1 MKYSSN
7 STVSDYCACV
17 RFVVGAFYTK
27 IFVVYY
33 SRSMNLF
40 WFSLDSVGEMLM
52 KKGIEFIVLKWRCV
66 VWSKTCD
73 VQYVSTIVESTLIF
87 LHGLQPAKKTKIW
100 VVVLCVLSH
109 FTVDWSVF
117 IPLKYLLFFLKTK
130 KIRVFKLTV
139 TKGSCK
145 LPLRRG
151 DWIGTVKFLFY
162 R

>member
-1 MKYSSN
+1 MPFIQKYLLYIIAGVWIS
-7 STVSDYCACV
+7 
-17 RFVVGAFYTK
+17 
-27 IFVVYY
+27 
-33 SRSMNLF
+33 
-40 WFSLDSVGEMLM
+40 WFFLDSLGEMLM

-117 IPLKYLLFFLKTK
+117 IQLKYLLFLLKTK

-151 DWIGTVKFLFY
+151 EWIGTVKFLFY